1 MGHAIAIIGVV
12 AICTLL
18 TRALPFWI
26 FGGKKDVPN
35 MVKYLGRVLP
45 SAIMVILVVYC
56 LKDINFLEGSRG
68 IPELLAIGMVVV
80 LHMWKKNTLLS
91 IGVGTFVYM
100 FFVQMVF

>member
-100 FFVQMVF
+100 FLVQMVF